1 MKLISLNTWCGK
13 IYEPLKKF
21 IKDSANETD
30 IFCFQEIRNGK
41 YLDRWVAEDE
51 IEDLFEKIE
60 NILPNFKGY
69 YTEMTPGI
77 GLTTF
82 IKNTLEVEKFD
93 SYTILFSD
101 ELENIIKFNNQ
112 KAKPRVIQ
120 VITLKNKLSILNFH
134 GIYGG
139 FKKDTEERELQT
151 KRLKEVLNG
160 LGEPKILVGDFNL
173 NPDTNAIAE
182 LEKLMRNLIKENN
195 IKATRSDLYEEKEIM
210 PFADYAFVSKDIDVK
225 DFRVLQDE
233 VSDHLPLLLEIK

>member
-21 IKDSANETD
+21 IEDNANETD

-41 YLDRWVAEDE
+41 YLDRWEAEDE
-51 IEDLFEKIE
+51 VEDLFEKIE

-69 YTEMTPGI
+69 FTEMTPGL
-77 GLTTF
+77 GLATY
-82 IKNTLEVEKFD
+82 IKNTLEVEKFY
-93 SYTILFSD
+93 SSTVLSSE
-101 ELENIIKFNNQ
+101 ELEDIEKFENRTT
-112 KAKPRVIQ
+112 KPRVIQ

-139 FKKDTEERELQT
+139 YKKDTKERELQT
-151 KRLKEVLNG
+151 KRIQEILIKLD
-160 LGEPKILVGDFNL
+160 EPKILIGDFNL
-173 NPDTNAIAE
+173 NPDTNAVAE

-195 IKATRSDLYEEKEIM
+195 INATRSDLYEEKEIM
-210 PFADYAFVSKDIDVK
+210 PFADYAFVSKDINIK

-233 VSDHLPLLLEIK
+233 VSDHLPLFLEIK